1 MESEVSSMR
10 ALRPTEDGHM
20 AKTDL
25 IKGIDNTCD
34 AVRRAVTR
42 AQANGSVWRTGPLLK
57 GINNDDVEALRRRT
71 ARAKAATASG
81 DPAEPAL
88 GRPPIQSR

>member
-1 MESEVSSMR
+1 
-10 ALRPTEDGHM
+10 M

-25 IKGIDNTCD
+25 IKGVDNTCD

-57 GINNDDVEALRRRT
+57 GIDNDDVEALRKRT
-71 ARAKAATASG
+71 ARAKAATASA
-81 DPAEPAL
+81 DPAEPAF
-88 GRPPIQSR
+88 GRRPVRSR